1 MSSNRFRSTLLA
13 LSAFSTLAA
22 GGCRTAGVDR
32 LARPGPLP
40 SNVSNTAYD
49 LLADHNRNAEKIESI
64 EATPAVTLTGG
75 GTSGG
80 AEGKLHVERPRN
92 FKLVLRAALTEV
104 ANVGSNDDEF
114 WIWFKD
120 RSTKEKAIYYCEYD
134 ESGASPLATTL
145 QPEWIIEALGL
156 RVVSEEEAKK
166 IRVSRGKEPGT
177 FVLSE
182 IVKTAAGDSLLK
194 ETILSSSNRRILEQR
209 IYASDKQTLLAHADV
224 KAGYQDYPI
233 ASSEPGRAIETVYLP
248 KKIRL
253 EWTQEKMAI
262 EVNLVAGS
270 GLRVNNKLSDERRRQ
285 VFVEPKIPGIG
296 RVNLADR
303 SSSSGGTANSRT
315 SAETTRESLPSTP
328 PRVRLVTPS
337 PLESDGARRPPPRN
351 TRTAAELP
359 PSYARGV
366 EEVVGPPIPTIAE
379 PAPEFVQANT
389 GWRNALT
396 PAVER

>member
-13 LSAFSTLAA
+13 LGAFSMLAA

-32 LARPGPLP
+32 LARPSPLP
-40 SNVSNTAYD
+40 PSVSTTAYQ
-49 LLADHNRNAEKIESI
+49 LLADHNRNAERIESI

-80 AEGKLHVERPRN
+80 ADGKLHVERPRN

-120 RSTKEKAIYYCEYD
+120 RSTKEKAIYYCNYD
-134 ESGASPLATTL
+134 ESGESPLSTTL
-145 QPEWIIEALGL
+145 QPQWILEALGL

-166 IRVSRGKEPGT
+166 IRVSRGSDPGT
-177 FVLSE
+177 LVLSE
-182 IVKTAAGDSLLK
+182 VVKTAGGESLLK
-194 ETILSSSNRRILEQR
+194 ETVLSATNRRIVEQR
-209 IYASDKQTLLAHADV
+209 IYTSDKRTLLAHAEA
-224 KAGYQDYPI
+224 KAGFQDYPI
-233 ASSEPGRAIETVYLP
+233 ASTEPGKAIETVYLP

-270 GLRVNNKLSDERRRQ
+270 GLRVNNKLSEERRRH

-296 RVNLADR
+296 RINLADR
-303 SSSSGGTANSRT
+303 TSTGDGAANSRT
-315 SAETTRESLPSTP
+315 PAETTRESLPSTP

-337 PLESDGARRPPPRN
+337 PLETDGARRPAPQN
-351 TRTAAELP
+351 TRTAADLL

-366 EEVVGPPIPTIAE
+366 EQVVGPPIPTIAE
-379 PAPEFVQANT
+379 PAPEFVQAHT